1 MEAELT
7 KTRRTT
13 GGGWRRQLFPEL
25 CETGR
30 NPGAEILIDAGAFG
44 VSYLFAVTHFA
55 FGVYPFALAYCAA
68 HRRRAVPV
76 FLGAAFGMGTLG
88 RAAPVYLLAL
98 LLLFTLRLFFS
109 MPFEKRWIIPKTATL
124 FSEAPELRVSAAC
137 LVGLG
142 LAVYEVAVAGV
153 ETYTLLFAAAALLA
167 PPLLSFLF
175 SGIYETRVRVQDF
188 FSAVPE
194 RGGKLL
200 RRTSPPLA
208 SLSVLSLLFVFCYAL
223 SGFSL
228 FGLELRT
235 VFLIFAVFFIARRLG
250 PLRAGAAGLL
260 LGLTGGVLYAPGY
273 ALLGL
278 ISGALFP
285 HGAIYAL
292 LLGSSVASAFAAYV
306 GGISGFLSV
315 APEAAVTALL
325 SWPVLLRLRAATDP
339 AGQEL
344 SELRLREATGAAARQ
359 DPGTS
364 TRLGRLSTAFSDLSG
379 EFYRL
384 SDVSRRPAAAEYF
397 VECEKVC
404 ARHCASCSN
413 RVYCWE
419 RGERVAEK
427 AVYALANKLRASGV
441 IGREDL
447 PVELRSGCP
456 KIDTMLEEIRDAC
469 ADLGMSRYRG
479 DRNEFLSL
487 DYAMLAKILEE
498 AARDDEK
505 EAAEDRDAE
514 LRLRQAL
521 QNTPLSG
528 AKIAVYGERRRR
540 VAAGSADAAVLQK
553 EAARLHTAAESAVG
567 CRLSE
572 PEFTA
577 KERGGVLTLRGQRR
591 YAVQTASCA
600 IPGSAEENGDRIRF
614 FETGEDCFYAI
625 LSDGMGSGEDAAGTA
640 GLSVTFLEKML
651 SAGNSRTLT
660 LRMLNNLIRTRQ
672 NECSAS
678 VDMLTFD
685 LLSGSATFV
694 KSGAAPSYIKRGG
707 DIFRVRARTMPI
719 GLMKNL
725 DAEQINVEICPGDI
739 VIMLSDG
746 LAEDGEDPAW
756 LMNLLAGDS
765 GEDLDA
771 LARRIIAEACSRMDI
786 GKEAGESGTIMKEKN
801 RKNNTDD
808 TTVGLFRILPLEN
821 AR

>member
-1 MEAELT
+1 MEAEMT
-7 KTRRTT
+7 KPQKRE
-13 GGGWRRQLFPEL
+13 GGGLRRQFFPEL
-25 CETGR
+25 CEVGR
-30 NPGAEILIDAGAFG
+30 NPGAEILTDVAAFG
-44 VSYLFAVTHFA
+44 ISYLFAVTHLA

-88 RAAPVYLLAL
+88 RAAPVYLLS
-98 LLLFTLRLFFS
+98 LLFLFLLRLFFS
-109 MPFEKRWIIPKTATL
+109 MPFEKRRIIPKTETL
-124 FSEAPELRVSAAC
+124 FSEGPELRVSAAC

-142 LAVYEVAVAGV
+142 LAVYEILVAGV
-153 ETYTLLFAAAALLA
+153 QTYTLLFAAAALLS
-167 PPLLSFLF
+167 PPLLTFLF
-175 SGIYETRVRVQDF
+175 SGIYETRIRVADL
-188 FSAVPE
+188 FSTLPE

-200 RRTSPPLA
+200 RRTSFPLA

-223 SGFSL
+223 TGFSL
-228 FGLELRT
+228 FGLEIRT
-235 VFLIFAVFFIARRLG
+235 IFIIFAVFFIARRFG
-250 PLRAGAAGLL
+250 SLRAGAAGLL
-260 LGLTGGVLYAPGY
+260 LGLTGGVTYAPGY

-278 ISGALFP
+278 VAGALFP

-292 LLGSSVASAFAAYV
+292 MLGASAAAAFSAYV
-306 GGISGFLSV
+306 GGLSGFLSV

-325 SWPVLLRLRAATDP
+325 SWPLLLRLHTAADP
-339 AGQEL
+339 AGQEIF
-344 SELRLREATGAAARQ
+344 EIRIREATEAAARQ
-359 DPGTS
+359 DTGTS
-364 TRLGRLSTAFSDLSG
+364 TRLGRLSAAFSDLSA

-384 SDVSRRPAAAEYF
+384 SDESRRPAAAEYF

-427 AVYALANKLRASGV
+427 AVYALANKLRTSGV
-441 IGREDL
+441 IGRDDL
-447 PVELRSGCP
+447 PAELRSGCP
-456 KIDTMLEEIRDAC
+456 KIDTVLEEIRDAC

-498 AARDDEK
+498 AARDDGK
-505 EAAEDRDAE
+505 ETAEDPDAE

-521 QNTPLSG
+521 QNTALSG
-528 AKIAVYGERRRR
+528 AAVAVFGERRRR
-540 VAAGSADAAVLQK
+540 VAAGSGDAALLRR
-553 EAARLHTAAESAVG
+553 EAGTLHTAAETAVG

-577 KERGGVLTLRGQRR
+577 TERGGTLTLRGQRQ
-591 YAVQTASCA
+591 YAVQTASCSV
-600 IPGSAEENGDRIRF
+600 PGSAEESGDRVRF
-614 FETGEDCFYAI
+614 FETEEDCFYAV
-625 LSDGMGSGEDAAGTA
+625 LSDGMGSGEEAAGTA

-651 SAGNSRTLT
+651 RAGNGRTIT
-660 LRMLNNLIRTRQ
+660 LRMLNNLIRTRER
-672 NECSAS
+672 ECSAS

-685 LLSGSATFV
+685 LLTGSATFV

-725 DAEQINVEICPGDI
+725 DAEQINVEVRPGDI
-739 VIMLSDG
+739 VVLLSDG
-746 LAEDGEDPAW
+746 LAEEGEDPVW
-756 LMNLLAGDS
+756 LMNLLAGES

-771 LARRIIAEACSRMDI
+771 LARRIIAEACSRTDMREGY
-786 GKEAGESGTIMKEKN
+786 GKEKQARN
-801 RKNNTDD
+801 DD
-808 TTVGLFRILPLEN
+808 ATVGLIRILS
-821 AR
+821 